1 MIFFVTEVVIGVL
14 VYIYIGWRFIISTR
28 LSTFYKTILWL
39 VLILFMIMP
48 SLPFILHSYDIEA
61 PWVDILSWIGYMSLG
76 FLVTVFML
84 LVLKDISYLF
94 TIAVRRS
101 ILSARKLFS
110 SKPNTKENN
119 NPARRQ
125 FLTSSINFAII
136 CTSGTLVGYGAYQAR
151 RCPTIVKTSIPF
163 NDLPQEFESLRIVQ
177 ISDIHIGDT
186 IKRDFVQTVVNRVNS
201 LEPDIIAFTG
211 DVADGSVSYL
221 RKSASPLSE
230 LSARYGCYFV
240 TGNHDYY
247 SGAEAWVEEMR
258 RLGFTPLLNE
268 HHVLHLGRARLLLAG
283 VTDYSAERFISSH
296 TSNPL
301 AALSGAPICN
311 LKIVLAHQP
320 CSVYDVTQSGFDLQ
334 LSGHTHGGQSF
345 PGQFI
350 EMLQPPHFV
359 AGLYKYRNTQV
370 YVNRGTGYWGP
381 PQRLSVQ
388 SEITLI
394 KLTNAKWNSN
404 LPV

>member
-28 LSTFYKTILWL
+28 LSSFYKTILWL
-39 VLILFMIMP
+39 VLVLFMIIP
-48 SLPFILHSYDIEA
+48 SLPFILHSYNIEA
-61 PWVDILSWIGYMSLG
+61 RWVDILAWIGYMSLG

-94 TIAVRRS
+94 TIAVRTF
-101 ILSARKLFS
+101 ILLARKLFS
-110 SKPNTKENN
+110 FTAKTKENN

-151 RCPTIVKTSIPF
+151 RCPTVIETSIPF
-163 NDLPQEFESLRIVQ
+163 YDLPHGLESLRIVQ

-186 IKRDFVQTVVNRVNS
+186 IKRDFVQKVVDRVNS
-201 LEPDIIAFTG
+201 LEPDIIALTG

-247 SGAEAWVEEMR
+247 SGIEAWVEEVR
-258 RLGFTPLLNE
+258 QLGFTPLLNE
-268 HHVLHLGRARLLLAG
+268 HRVLYHGGARILLAG
-283 VTDYSAERFISSH
+283 VTDYSAERFVRSH
-296 TSNPL
+296 ASNPL
-301 AALSGAPICN
+301 AALSGAPKCN
-311 LKIVLAHQP
+311 LKIALAHQP
-320 CSVYDVTQSGFDLQ
+320 CSVFDVAQSGFDLQ

-359 AGLYKYRNTQV
+359 AGLYKFKNTWV
-370 YVNRGTGYWGP
+370 YVNRATGYWGP
-381 PQRLSVQ
+381 PLRLSVQ

-394 KLTNAKWNSN
+394 KLTKEKRFKIST
-404 LPV
+404 